1 MTLNELIDRLAQL
14 RNDGYDNLIVA
25 SEDEDGLK
33 RIDSAEVELS
43 VDGVGKYICLRGI
56 NGK

>member
-14 RNDGYDNLIVA
+14 REDGYDNFVVA
-25 SEDEDGLK
+25 SIDGGDLQEV
-33 RIDSAEVELS
+33 DSAEVEFS
-43 VDGVGKYICLRGI
+43 IDGVGKYICLRGK